1 MGAGAGSGGGGD
13 GVTAVATLV
22 PQCKQNLACGGSS
35 VWQLAQRCA
44 NAVPQ
49 LIQNFASSGFSA
61 WQVEQIMSILP
72 YTKNVPIVKEKMLLS
87 QSKLS
92 VRRFVA

>member
-1 MGAGAGSGGGGD
+1 MEVGAGSGGGGGD
-13 GVTAVATLV
+13 GVTAVSTF
-22 PQCKQNLACGGSS
+22 
-35 VWQLAQRCA
+35 
-44 NAVPQ
+44 VPQ